1 MLRAQGGTDQA
12 LQRAFERD
20 RPRTTLIFERVE
32 RERSLQARTR
42 RRVLSMLALSATCLV
57 GLARASCPGI
67 HVTILN
73 IRNSIGTVDCALF
86 DSSSGFPTDTMR
98 SAMRLT
104 AMKVPERTARCD
116 FEDLPAGKYALVV
129 LHDENMNGRIDYNW
143 LGIPREGYG
152 FSNDARGTLGAPSF
166 EKAAFVYDGKT
177 LELSV
182 SLRY

>member
-1 MLRAQGGTDQA
+1 
-12 LQRAFERD
+12 
-20 RPRTTLIFERVE
+20 
-32 RERSLQARTR
+32 
-42 RRVLSMLALSATCLV
+42 MLAALSTVPATCP
-57 GLARASCPGI
+57 ADTSCPGI

-86 DSSSGFPTDTMR
+86 DSSSGFPTDTLR

-116 FEDLPAGKYALVV
+116 FDDLPAGKYALVV

-152 FSNDARGTLGAPSF
+152 FSNDAHGMLGAPSF
-166 EKAAFVYDGKT
+166 EQAAFVYDGKT
-177 LELSV
+177 LDLSV